1 MNINEVQTVHFSN
14 CMIYFF
20 VVSSTDLKAKRREM
34 KRRQAQAEG
43 LQRRRLL
50 MEKTLQE
57 EQDELAKDYQI
68 QTRIDFIKENM
79 VGDYLRIDV
88 NSITARSLAKAMWSN
103 STITCLDVSSNG
115 LNDHAGSYIARILK
129 RNKTL
134 LKIEI
139 NNNEL
144 GSVTCKAFGEALQV
158 NTTLLTLILESNP
171 LATKSPQGMLA
182 LADSLR
188 SNNTLTTLSL
198 HRTGID
204 AATGNALA
212 NCMEE
217 NDKILFLD
225 FTHNRIDMKD
235 QKRLAEKL
243 DINMA
248 AYEASE
254 RLRRANEAKAAE
266 DDARI
271 KGEEE
276 SKKKAAELAEWLED
290 QREKRADD
298 RRQAEL
304 DRVADEKRE
313 REEKKKAEDAKREAD
328 RKAAQEAAEKK
339 AKAAAKKK
347 K

>member
-1 MNINEVQTVHFSN
+1 
-14 CMIYFF
+14 
-20 VVSSTDLKAKRREM
+20 
-34 KRRQAQAEG
+34 
-43 LQRRRLL
+43 

-68 QTRIDFIKENM
+68 QTQIEFIKENM
-79 VGDYLRIDV
+79 LGDYLRIDV
-88 NSITARSLAKAMWSN
+88 NSVTARSLAKAMWSN
-103 STITCLDVSSNG
+103 STITCLDLSSNK

-134 LKIEI
+134 VKIEI
-139 NNNEL
+139 DNNEL
-144 GSVTCKAFGEALQV
+144 GSVACKAFGEALQV
-158 NTTLLTLILESNP
+158 NTTLETLILDSNP
-171 LATKSPQGMLA
+171 LASTSPQGMLA

-188 SNNTLTTLSL
+188 SNNTLVTLHI

-225 FTHNRIDMKD
+225 FSQNRISMND
-235 QKRLAEKL
+235 QKRLAQKL
-243 DINMA
+243 DANLA
-248 AYEASE
+248 AFEVSE

-266 DDARI
+266 DSARI
-271 KGEEE
+271 KAEEE
-276 SKKKAAELAEWLED
+276 SKAKAVELAKWLED

-304 DRVADEKRE
+304 DRVANEKKE
-313 REEKKKAEDAKREAD
+313 REEKKKAEEAKKEAE